1 MAHVARMKIE
11 GLMKG
16 KKLPFDDQVL
26 EYLLNTAAQAAS
38 IDELLELT
46 EDFCP
51 KWQKHERVALTAH
64 LKTMGG
70 KQDGGSDFPSLTPSQ
85 PSTSSR
91 APAAPRGP
99 VATQS
104 DGDQLAADML
114 LAQMLQEEED
124 ARAALNNP
132 APTPGTTGKKGKKAF
147 KPLKIDYQ
155 VARGGNAGPALGTA
169 APSSLADVLRQKRS
183 QQVDTGPPTLQPGP
197 GPGQP
202 GPGAPRGPWGPSGL
216 SWAERMQMN
225 NAEPEM
231 LQGEVQPM
239 AAAGGR
245 AMHPLKV
252 RVRSAQAEHHVEA
265 QPADTVGDVKSRLEK
280 MHGIS
285 FSLQRLLH
293 GGRELKDNEALKPL
307 SDTQNQ
313 IYLQLY
319 MQDAQPRG
327 NANLQIRLQM
337 PGAGA
342 PSPVSVP
349 ERITGVKLKE
359 QIQKDHGIRKDHISL
374 TFFGHPLRDD
384 LTISE
389 QGVATGGC
397 IIVSILP
404 SAPLPTSNLAGLQT
418 SAHGRV
424 MDESEAVQAAMD
436 VSRGS
441 TNGTS
446 RSQVNGTGPSSQ
458 EMDEDHLGSEDL
470 TMDLG
475 DEEAVGDFNKDVAAQ
490 EPRFSVVVNQAKAIA
505 SHYRMEDFIGR
516 VSKRSGYRL
525 TLLMQ
530 KTKKDKVMGFLV
542 FRFRERSLHVLQ
554 VAVAKDARGR
564 GAGRAMLRWAAQQA
578 QRSNMENVVVSA
590 WPFRPELFTKL
601 GFTRTTNGNFAEA
614 NGQVLEL
621 QVAKSKGSKRSAN
634 DGSQEVRLNRK
645 DLIRA
650 VFEALNRSGSGCL
663 IAAEM
668 KPFAESTGFDGSD
681 EEWQKEFEM
690 VIKDCGSTHISLKE
704 FDRLV
709 NDQSESGCYCSDE
722 ELRALLQKLPPPST
736 SKGRVPQPPTGSGRS
751 DMIKSAFTALNRSG
765 SGHLSAAEMKPFAE
779 KTGFSG
785 TDAEW
790 QEEFNLLKKECGLSV
805 IALKDFD
812 RLVNDQSES
821 GCYCSDADLRELLES
836 LPSIMPSGHQRES
849 ELASTAGVRG
859 SNVPQGGDVRP
870 GRSELIKSAF
880 HVLNQSG
887 SGHLSAAEMKPFA
900 EHTGFQGTE
909 AEWQAEFDVFKKE
922 WGLSQIALKDFDR
935 LVNDESDSGCYCS
948 DADLRSLLESLPSV
962 SISPVQ
968 TRPRQPS
975 VTVDTSPVANGP
987 LEPRSKAAPAVPN
1000 GHGASD
1006 ATTIPSRDHLITAA
1020 FNALNRSGS
1029 GNLSAAEMKP
1039 FAEKTGFTGTDAE
1052 WLSEYDMLRQE
1063 CRVQPAVSLTDFRRL
1078 VNDQSEA
1085 GCYCSDADLK
1095 LLLEV
1100 DPHPPSRPEPPS
1112 GVLEPAAK
1120 SKPVP
1125 QASNQDRVQESR
1137 QGSGRA
1143 ELIKAA
1149 FRALNVSGSGYLS
1162 AAEMKPFAEATGFS
1176 GSDREWQEE
1185 FDLLRKDCS
1194 ASPMGISFKDFEH
1207 LANDESEDGCY
1218 CEDSQLRVLV
1228 DARPKPAAAT
1238 ATTTNTARAYASNQ
1252 DRVQESRQ
1260 GSGRAEL
1267 IKAAFRALNV
1277 SGSGYLSAAEMKPF
1291 AEATGFSGSDREW
1304 QEEFDLLRKDCS
1316 ASPMGISFKD
1326 FEHLANDESE
1336 DGCYC
1341 EDSQLRVLVDARPKP
1356 AAATAT
1362 TTNPA
1367 SATKSASTDASG
1379 KRSHG
1384 YDAPARANGAAHGGG
1399 IAEAQSNGHAQSR
1412 GQLIEA
1418 VFYALNRSGTGNL
1431 SQKEMRPFA
1440 EFTGFDGTHEEW
1452 LEEFN
1457 LLRRQCSGQVGL
1469 KEFYHLVNDET
1480 EDGCYASDDE
1490 LRKLLA
1496 HVVPPARPDS
1506 RTVLV
1511 QSVFQA
1517 LNRSGSGRL
1526 TAAEMRP
1533 FAEHTGFDGTDQE
1546 WQHEFDKLRRECK
1559 GGMVGF
1565 NDFNRLVNDES
1576 DAGAYTSDQDLQAFL
1591 DFLRRPVGVPAFR
1604 PPPGLHPPT
1613 W

>member
-1 MAHVARMKIE
+1 MEARGNREHDVKRPEQRIRNYFSFSWSPRLRDFEESGLCHELTTNRPYDEVFQDLKMYVQKAKC
-11 GLMKG
+11 LMKG

-70 KQDGGSDFPSLTPSQ
+70 QQDGGSDFPSLIPSQ

-132 APTPGTTGKKGKKAF
+132 APAPGTTGKKGKKAF

-216 SWAERMQMN
+216 R
-225 NAEPEM
+225 
-231 LQGEVQPM
+231 EVQPM

-424 MDESEAVQAAMD
+424 MDESEAIQAAMD

-578 QRSNMENVVVSA
+578 QRANMENVVVSA

-601 GFTRTTNGNFAEA
+601 GFTRTTNGSFAEA

-634 DGSQEVRLNRK
+634 DGTQEVRLNRK
-645 DLIRA
+645 DLVRA

-836 LPSIMPSGHQRES
+836 LPSIMPSSHQRES

-962 SISPVQ
+962 SISHVQ

-1000 GHGASD
+1000 GHGASN
-1006 ATTIPSRDHLITAA
+1006 ATTIPSRDQLITTA

-1112 GVLEPAAK
+1112 GALEPAAK

-1238 ATTTNTARAYASNQ
+1238 ATTTNTASAYASNQ

-1367 SATKSASTDASG
+1367 SATKSASSDASG

-1384 YDAPARANGAAHGGG
+1384 YDAPARANGAAYGGG

-1412 GQLIEA
+1412 G
-1418 VFYALNRSGTGNL
+1418 L
-1431 SQKEMRPFA
+1431 SQSSRVLMALMSSGWRNS
-1440 EFTGFDGTHEEW
+1440 T
-1452 LEEFN
+1452 
-1457 LLRRQCSGQVGL
+1457 CSNV
-1469 KEFYHLVNDET
+1469 
-1480 EDGCYASDDE
+1480 S
-1490 LRKLLA
+1490 
-1496 HVVPPARPDS
+1496 
-1506 RTVLV
+1506 VL
-1511 QSVFQA
+1511 
-1517 LNRSGSGRL
+1517 
-1526 TAAEMRP
+1526 
-1533 FAEHTGFDGTDQE
+1533 D
-1546 WQHEFDKLRRECK
+1546 
-1559 GGMVGF
+1559 
-1565 NDFNRLVNDES
+1565 RLV
-1576 DAGAYTSDQDLQAFL
+1576 
-1591 DFLRRPVGVPAFR
+1591 
-1604 PPPGLHPPT
+1604 
-1613 W
+1613 